1 MTGTAIRAE
10 PPQPRAGG
18 RPPRGPDG
26 LRIYA
31 VGDVHGRRD
40 LFAAMAEMIDADA
53 AAHPHRRPVEIL
65 LGDLIDRGPDSAGV
79 MDAVIARRN
88 TRELTVLRG
97 NHEQYLIDALAG
109 EESFARWMQY
119 GGEAALASY
128 GIAARDA
135 AGNLR
140 PTGELA
146 CAIRSALPDAHRAL
160 LASLADAVRHGDYLF
175 VHAGIRPG
183 VPLEQQDP
191 SDLVMIREG
200 FLDDPTDHGLVVV
213 HGHTPVAEPA
223 IRTNRIGIDTR
234 AWESGRLT
242 CLVIDGAERQILAT
256 G

>member
-1 MTGTAIRAE
+1 MTGTATSAE
-10 PPQPRAGG
+10 PPQPWAGG

-40 LFAAMAEMIDADA
+40 LFAAMADMIDADA
-53 AAHPHRRPVEIL
+53 ARHPHRRPVEIL

-79 MDAVIARRN
+79 MDAVIARRAS
-88 TRELTVLRG
+88 RDLTVLRG
-97 NHEQYLIDALAG
+97 NHEQYLIDALSG
-109 EESFARWMQY
+109 EGSVARWMQY

-128 GIAARDA
+128 GITARDA
-135 AGNLR
+135 AGHLR

-146 CAIRSALPDAHRAL
+146 RAIRSALPDAHRTL
-160 LASLADAVRHGDYLF
+160 LASLADTVRHGDYLF

-183 VPLEQQDP
+183 VPLERQDP
-191 SDLVMIREG
+191 SDLVMIRDG

-223 IRTNRIGIDTR
+223 IRINRIGIDTR

-242 CLVIDGAERQILAT
+242 CLVIDGAERQFLST

>member
-1 MTGTAIRAE
+1 MTGATTLAA
-10 PPQPRAGG
+10 PVQPRAGG

-40 LFAAMAEMIDADA
+40 LLSAMADMIDADA
-53 AAHPHRRPVEIL
+53 GAHPHCRPVEIL

-79 MDAVIARRN
+79 VDFVVGRKARRD
-88 TRELTVLRG
+88 LTVLRG

-109 EESFARWMQY
+109 ERSLARWMQF

-128 GIAARDA
+128 RIAARDA
-135 AGNLR
+135 GGRLR
-140 PTGELA
+140 AAADLA
-146 CAIRSALPDAHRAL
+146 SDIRAALPDAHRAL
-160 LASLADAVRHGDYLF
+160 LGDLADTVRHGDYLF

-183 VPLEQQDP
+183 VPLERQDP
-191 SDLVMIREG
+191 ADLVMIREG
-200 FLDDPTDHGLVVV
+200 FLDHPADHGLVVV
-213 HGHTPVAEPA
+213 HGHTPVAEPE
-223 IRTNRIGIDTR
+223 IRSNRIGIDTR

-242 CLVIDGAERQILAT
+242 CLVIDGAERQFLST